1 MEKARVE
8 AFSDGV
14 LAIAITLLILE
25 IRVPEPEALNGA
37 GLAHYLG
44 QQWSSYAAYLLSFAV
59 IGIMWVNH
67 HAIFQ
72 AVARVDRTLLL
83 LNLHLLLWIAF
94 LPFPTALVAR
104 YFRRGYDAGVAMAVY
119 SGVMFVIGLS
129 FQLLWRWI
137 TRDDRLLHGHIDQ
150 PQAHARATRFG
161 LGLGVYLAA
170 VGLSFLSAFATL
182 ILHFLMA
189 GYYVVDQ
196 LAVGGQAPD
205 RA

>member
-25 IRVPEPEALNGA
+25 IRVPDPETLGSG

-44 QQWSSYAAYLLSFAV
+44 TQWSSYAAYLLSFVV

-72 AVARVDRTLLL
+72 AVARVDRVLLL

-104 YFRRGYDAGVAMAVY
+104 YFRHGHDAGVAMAVY
-119 SGVMFVIGLS
+119 SGVMLVIGVA
-129 FQLLWRWI
+129 FQLLWQWI
-137 TRDDRLLHGHIDQ
+137 CRHDRLLAPHVDGQ
-150 PQAHARATRFG
+150 QARTRAGRFG
-161 LGLGVYLAA
+161 LGLAVYGAA
-170 VGLSFLSAFATL
+170 IGLSFLSALATL
-182 ILHFLMA
+182 VLHFLVA
-189 GYYVVDQ
+189 GYYVFDQ
-196 LAVGGQAPD
+196 LSVGGTPQDGA
-205 RA
+205 

>member
-25 IRVPEPEALNGA
+25 IRVPAPEALGAA
-37 GLAHYLG
+37 GLGHYLAT
-44 QQWSSYAAYLLSFAV
+44 QWSSYAAYLLSFVV

-72 AVARVDRTLLL
+72 AVAKVDRVLLL

-104 YFRRGYDAGVAMAVY
+104 YFRHGHDAGVAMAVY
-119 SGVMFVIGLS
+119 SGVMFVIGGA
-129 FQLLWRWI
+129 FQLLWQWI
-137 TRDDRLLHGHIDQ
+137 CRHDRLLQPHIDQ
-150 PQAHARATRFG
+150 RQARAQAGRFG
-161 LGLGVYLAA
+161 LGLVVYLAA
-170 VGLSFLSAFATL
+170 VGLSFLSALATL
-182 ILHFLMA
+182 ILHFLVA

-196 LAVGGQAPD
+196 LSVGGATED